1 MTPSAKRI
9 AILGSTGSIGRQA
22 LEVIASQPGLS
33 ACALAAGS
41 NHKLLAE
48 QARRFEP
55 EIVALSDERA
65 ARQFSSLVD
74 GIDVLTGSDAM
85 CELVRRSRCDVLLS
99 GVVGS
104 TGLAPTLE
112 GIRAGATLAIANKE
126 TLVMAGAIVMPA
138 ARDAGVS
145 VLPVDSEHSAIFQC
159 LSAGRAEEIRRVIIT
174 SSGGALRDFSDA
186 EAAAAGVDDALNHPT
201 WRMGPK
207 VTIDSATLMN
217 KALEMIEAHWLF
229 DLPAERIE
237 VVIHPE
243 SIVHAVVEF
252 SDGSCVAQMARPDMT
267 GPIAYALGYPD
278 RLRRDVEP
286 LDLASIG
293 SLTFRP
299 PSQRAQ
305 KAIEL
310 GYEVIRRGGTSGAVL
325 NGANEAAVEA
335 FLNGRIR
342 FGDIVPLVEET
353 LNQQADTT
361 EPTLQ
366 TLSEAD
372 IRARRYVAGRVNDL
386 GGDKDIASE
395 YSRPGGD
402 KRGT

>member
-1 MTPSAKRI
+1 MTRSAKRI

-41 NHKLLAE
+41 NDELLAE

-55 EIVALSDERA
+55 EIIALSDESA
-65 ARQFSSLVD
+65 ADRLRGQLD
-74 GIDVLTGSDAM
+74 GFEVLAGADAM

-138 ARDAGVS
+138 AREAGVR

-159 LSAGRAEEIRRVIIT
+159 LSAGRVEEVRRVIIT
-174 SSGGALRDFSDA
+174 SSGGALRDFTDA
-186 EAAAAGVDDALNHPT
+186 EAATAGVEDALNHPT

-252 SDGSCVAQMARPDMT
+252 RDGSCVAQMAKPDMT
-267 GPIAYALGYPD
+267 GPIAYALGYPHRLD
-278 RLRRDVEP
+278 REVEP
-286 LDLASIG
+286 LDLASLG
-293 SLTFRP
+293 RLTFQPLSERGK
-299 PSQRAQ
+299 R
-305 KAIEL
+305 AIEL
-310 GYEVIRRGGTSGAVL
+310 GYDVIRRGGTSGAIL
-325 NGANEAAVEA
+325 NGANEATVEA
-335 FLNGRIR
+335 FIAGRIR

-353 LNQQADTT
+353 LNQHTDTT

-366 TLSEAD
+366 TLKEAD
-372 IRARRYVAGRVNDL
+372 VSARRHVAERAGVRHNE
-386 GGDKDIASE
+386 SE
-395 YSRPGGD
+395 YSRRGGV
-402 KRGT
+402 